1 MIEVET
7 KYHVGYCQFDDI
19 NEANDYMKML
29 RERADAQSKL
39 SAEKDKRK
47 AELIALNNHL
57 NDAIKQYNKDYGTQF
72 SPHYPLT
79 GICKPI
85 TEVLDSE

>member
-19 NEANDYMKML
+19 NEATAYMKML

-39 SAEKDKRK
+39 LAEKDKRK

-57 NDAIKQYNKDYGTQF
+57 NDTIEQYNKDYGTQF
-72 SPHYPLT
+72 SPHYQLT

-85 TEVLDSE
+85 TGVLDSE

>member
-1 MIEVET
+1 MIEIET

-19 NEANDYMKML
+19 NEATAYMKEL
-29 RERADAQSKL
+29 REKADAQSKL
-39 SAEKDKRK
+39 LAERNKRK

-57 NDAIKQYNKDYGTQF
+57 NDAIEQYNKDYGTKF

-85 TEVLDSE
+85 TGVLDGE

>member
-7 KYHVGYCQFDDI
+7 KYHVGHCQFDDI

-29 RERADAQSKL
+29 REKADAQAKL
-39 SAEKDKRK
+39 SVEKDKRK
-47 AELIALNNHL
+47 SELIALNNHL
-57 NDAIKQYNKDYGTQF
+57 NDAIEQYNKDYGTQF
-72 SPHYPLT
+72 TPHYPLV